1 MCSMVS
7 METLTVAK
15 YTCNYIC
22 DVTNAATLVIKILSG
37 TLASGLPAVC
47 EIEA

>member
-1 MCSMVS
+1 MVA
-7 METLTVAK
+7 METIIVAK

-22 DVTNAATLVIKILSG
+22 DVTNAATMVIKILSE
-37 TLASGLPAVC
+37 TPASGLPAVC

>member
-1 MCSMVS
+1 MVA
-7 METLTVAK
+7 METFTVAK

-22 DVTNAATLVIKILSG
+22 DVTNAATLAIKILSK
-37 TLASGLPAVC
+37 TSVSDLPAVC